1 MNNRKLELSVGVF
14 LLVGIACL
22 AYLCLKLGQIR
33 LWQTNEYSVQATF
46 STVNGL
52 KVKADVTMAGVLI
65 GRVESIELKN
75 GAALVTMRIDKHI
88 KLEEDVI
95 ASIKTSGIIGDKY
108 IAVSPGA
115 SSTYIQAGGKITD
128 TQPPLDLEDAIG
140 KFVFGK
146 V

>member
-1 MNNRKLELSVGVF
+1 MGNRRLEFSVGLF
-14 LLVGIACL
+14 LLVGLACL
-22 AYLCLKLGQIR
+22 AYLSVKLGQIR
-33 LWQTNEYSVQATF
+33 LWGGSDYPVQATF

-52 KVKADVTMAGVLI
+52 KIQADVTMAGVQI
-65 GRVESIELKN
+65 GRVESIQLKS
-75 GAALVTMRIDKHI
+75 GSAVVTMRINKDV

-108 IAVSPGA
+108 IAISPGA
-115 SSTYIQAGGKITD
+115 SEAYIQRGGKIVD
-128 TQPPLDLEDAIG
+128 TQPPLDLEELIG

>member
-1 MNNRKLELSVGVF
+1 MGNRRLEFSVGLF
-14 LLVGIACL
+14 LLVGLACL
-22 AYLCLKLGQIR
+22 AYLSVKLGQIR
-33 LWQTNEYSVQATF
+33 LWGGSDYPVQATF

-52 KVKADVTMAGVLI
+52 KTQADVTMAGVQI
-65 GRVESIELKN
+65 GRVESIQLKS
-75 GAALVTMRIDKHI
+75 GSAVVTMRINKDV

-108 IAVSPGA
+108 IAISPGA
-115 SSTYIQAGGKITD
+115 SEAYIQRGGKIVD
-128 TQPPLDLEDAIG
+128 TQPPLDLEELIG